1 MDKNH
6 ILIIDDDD
14 RIRRLLSQYLQQNNY
29 IITTASTTEEAKK
42 ALAEMQFDLVILDVM
57 LPGENGIDFARAF
70 KKTSEISI
78 LMLTALSETHDR
90 ISGLESGA
98 DDYLPKPFEPK
109 ELLLRI
115 SKLIS
120 RSKLQRDN
128 IYLNSDK
135 VINLGNVKFITEK
148 NLILKK
154 GKKIGLSTNESK
166 LLNYLI
172 TNKQTIISRERLSS
186 MMGGVN
192 LRSVDVQI
200 TRLRN
205 KIENNPKNPIIIQ
218 SVRGQGYILYVS

>member
-1 MDKNH
+1 MDQNH
-6 ILIIDDDD
+6 ILIVDDDD
-14 RIRRLLSQYLQQNNY
+14 RIRKLLSQYLQQNNY
-29 IITTASTTEEAKK
+29 IVTTASNTDEAKK

-57 LPGENGIDFARAF
+57 LPGENGTDFARAF

-135 VINLGNVKFITEK
+135 VINLGNVKFIPEK

-154 GKKIGLSTNESK
+154 DKKIGLSTNESK

-172 TNKQTIISRERLSS
+172 TNKQTIVSREKLSNIMS
-186 MMGGVN
+186 NVN